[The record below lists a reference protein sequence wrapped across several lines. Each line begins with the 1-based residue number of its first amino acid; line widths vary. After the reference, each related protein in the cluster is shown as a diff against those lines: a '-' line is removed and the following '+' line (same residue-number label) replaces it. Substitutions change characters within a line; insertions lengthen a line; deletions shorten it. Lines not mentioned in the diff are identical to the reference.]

1 MNALLPVE
9 GHGGGLDLPLLKFNL
24 DMSGRAKYVG
34 QRQAYLDINLVS
46 AEYNRNIFT
55 NTLEIAMPVGDVL
68 IGDARRDVKH
78 YDTTLALDVIAIAKT
93 TKLFLA
99 GGIPDVENDRAKVGG
114 EG

>member
-1 MNALLPVE
+1 ME

>member
-1 MNALLPVE
+1 
-9 GHGGGLDLPLLKFNL
+9 
-24 DMSGRAKYVG
+24 MSGRAKYVG

>member
-1 MNALLPVE
+1 
-9 GHGGGLDLPLLKFNL
+9 
-24 DMSGRAKYVG
+24 MSGRAKYVG

-68 IGDARRDVKH
+68 IGDARRDVEH